1 MPENVQKSRC
11 QGKLEHL
18 KMDFLLLMAEI
29 LHQLIGSL
37 SHYLQVFLHPRWLFG
52 ISSINSTATY
62 REGFLLV
69 QCIWD
74 CYCLLA
80 GPAGASQFHG
90 TWIAGVFIV
99 ESIWSIWLDGS
110 SKTIWAFEWNSLLK
124 TSNPPKKIP
133 NNDPEWYKWRWFD
146 WEFLLESILKNS
158 LSQIGEFFCDSPR
171 YWSWSKRS
179 FTDCYSQLAIS
190 DTKITFQSD
199 VFSQEM
205 KLLNFSPSACF
216 FSVA

>member
-1 MPENVQKSRC
+1 MFFFFLFVPGKLACKQDPLFFLLGSESRSWFYVQQSSCWYSGWCHSRKTARFTMPENVQKSRC

-99 ESIWSIWLDGS
+99 ESI
-110 SKTIWAFEWNSLLK
+110 
-124 TSNPPKKIP
+124 
-133 NNDPEWYKWRWFD
+133 
-146 WEFLLESILKNS
+146 
-158 LSQIGEFFCDSPR
+158 
-171 YWSWSKRS
+171 
-179 FTDCYSQLAIS
+179 
-190 DTKITFQSD
+190 
-199 VFSQEM
+199 
-205 KLLNFSPSACF
+205 
-216 FSVA
+216 

>member
-1 MPENVQKSRC
+1 
-11 QGKLEHL
+11 
-18 KMDFLLLMAEI
+18 MDFLLLMAEI

-80 GPAGASQFHG
+80 GPAGVSQFHG

-99 ESIWSIWLDGS
+99 ESISRWWFQTFFIFTPIWGRFPDGLKPPTRFDPFDLDGS
-110 SKTIWAFEWNSLLK
+110 SKAIWVFE
-124 TSNPPKKIP
+124 
-133 NNDPEWYKWRWFD
+133 
-146 WEFLLESILKNS
+146 
-158 LSQIGEFFCDSPR
+158 
-171 YWSWSKRS
+171 
-179 FTDCYSQLAIS
+179 
-190 DTKITFQSD
+190 
-199 VFSQEM
+199 
-205 KLLNFSPSACF
+205 
-216 FSVA
+216 